1 MQSLNLP
8 AYPFKIKS
16 DEDKK
21 YIFDEIRKKYV
32 ALTPEEWVRQHFI
45 MFMTEYK
52 DFPRS
57 LIGVEVPVSI
67 NNLKKRCDI
76 VFYNSSGKSLVLV
89 ECKAPDVV
97 LNKDVFDQIGIY
109 DMVIASN
116 IFIVTNGMT
125 HYCFKATSDKKKFEF
140 LREIPSYKD
149 LISC

>member
-52 DFPRS
+52 GFPRS
-57 LIGVEVPVSI
+57 LTGVEVPVTI
-67 NNLKKRCDI
+67 NKLKKRCDI

-89 ECKAPDVV
+89 ECKAPEVV
-97 LNKDVFDQIGIY
+97 LNKDVFEQIGIY
-109 DMVIASN
+109 DMVISSEY
-116 IFIVTNGMT
+116 FIVTNGLR
-125 HYCFKATSDKKKFEF
+125 HYCFKASSNKNKFDF
-140 LREIPSYKD
+140 LKEIPSYD
-149 LISC
+149 MINSL